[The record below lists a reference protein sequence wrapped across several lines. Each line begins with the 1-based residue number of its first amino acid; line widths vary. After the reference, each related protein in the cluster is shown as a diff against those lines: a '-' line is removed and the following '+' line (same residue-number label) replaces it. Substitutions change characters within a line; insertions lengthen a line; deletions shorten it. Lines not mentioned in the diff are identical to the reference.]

1 MGTNMITLSDINWWA
16 VLLAACGYYV
26 LGALWFTPLFGRA
39 WDRSIGYD
47 RAAGTGRFP
56 PAYYVVPLIGA
67 AIGTLVVAVFTALI
81 DPVLIAPGALVG
93 SAAVGLGIGV
103 AIAGATL
110 TNALTPHTPKPY
122 LFAAITAGYH
132 VVGCTLVGVILGAFA
147 G

>member
-1 MGTNMITLSDINWWA
+1 MIMLSDINWWA
-16 VLLAACGYYV
+16 VLLATLGYYV

-47 RAAGTGRFP
+47 RASTTGRFP
-56 PAYYVVPLIGA
+56 VSYYVVPFIGA
-67 AIGTLVVAVFTALI
+67 ATGTLVITVFTALI
-81 DPVLIAPGALVG
+81 DPGALAG
-93 SAAVGLGIGV
+93 SAAVGLGVGV

-122 LFAAITAGYH
+122 LFAAVTAGYH
-132 VVGCTLVGVILGAFA
+132 LVGCTLVGLILGTVA

>member
-1 MGTNMITLSDINWWA
+1 MITLSDINWWA
-16 VLLAACGYYV
+16 VLLAAFGYYL

-47 RAAGTGRFP
+47 RSAGTGRFP

-81 DPVLIAPGALVG
+81 EPDAVVG
-93 SAAVGLGIGV
+93 SAAAGLGIGV

-110 TNALTPHTPKPY
+110 TNALTPHTPRPY

-132 VVGCTLVGVILGAFA
+132 LVGCTLVGVILGAFA